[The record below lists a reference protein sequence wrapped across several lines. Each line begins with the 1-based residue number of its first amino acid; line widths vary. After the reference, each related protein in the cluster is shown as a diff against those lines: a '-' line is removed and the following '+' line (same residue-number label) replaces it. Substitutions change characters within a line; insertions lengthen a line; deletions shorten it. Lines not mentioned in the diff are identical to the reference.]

1 MAGKSTLNRLELGRD
16 RVTRYHKIGHAPA
29 AIEGLFVT
37 LFLEAYKT
45 PLQEIILD
53 LDATDDP
60 LHEDQ
65 EGRFTSQA
73 TQRQSAPKCPPHRI
87 PSYKARM
94 CEISGL
100 VRGRISRWSEGHV
113 LRN

>member
-1 MAGKSTLNRLELGRD
+1 VAGRSTLNRLELSRD

-53 LDATDDP
+53 LDATDDS
-60 LHEDQ
+60 LHGDQ
-65 EGRFTSQA
+65 EGDSPHKPSSDNP
-73 TQRQSAPKCPPHRI
+73 RQMPPHTAYRA
-87 PSYKARM
+87 YKARM

-100 VRGRISRWSEGHV
+100 VRGRIARWSEGHV